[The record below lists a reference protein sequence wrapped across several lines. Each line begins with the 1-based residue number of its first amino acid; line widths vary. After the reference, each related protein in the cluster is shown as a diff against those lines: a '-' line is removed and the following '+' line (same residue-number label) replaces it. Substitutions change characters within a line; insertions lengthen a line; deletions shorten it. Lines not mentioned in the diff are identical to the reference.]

1 MKILNFT
8 TKNTFV
14 FIKFFIYICF
24 MSKKTTKWETI
35 FKDIDE
41 KFELLSYED
50 CNMLPTGDGEDI
62 EEEVFNM
69 DGNRVVTRPVNNQWA
84 TKTSVPYI
92 QKKDIMGIKHVEV
105 GYFTAK
111 GGIQFIGE
119 KEWLEKSVNI
129 LNSALVRRTTLVLEK
144 NEDKIKLSLF
154 NFCKSRSVG
163 HRYFAK
169 QSNDIHV
176 TFNLK
181 TKNFYITKSTF
192 VNRRRRVSTTKNDFS
207 KIINI
212 INPLKFINTFGG
224 LTHPNPHTQPFVNTL
239 SHTPKVEPTKALVE
253 LVEELDVDISVVPHD
268 SNSPS
273 QLLSETIVKWFIKV
287 WGIKTPNDYT
297 YYLLKHYP
305 GIKKLRKYDMNLIH
319 TILGE
324 RGLKGKFYNKLLNR
338 EPEINITD
346 LHFLQKTL
354 GDDGL
359 KRISTHLLAYSKT
372 FEDTKF
378 SQPEHLI
385 SEIGYCDKLS
395 KYEKNNIINIYNTC
409 KDPTSIGGFIDLMLD
424 HFKIKNKLQGYG
436 ILKNI
441 KAKTLDKFNEEHS
454 EWSNLVHECE
464 RTTQVNY
471 LYPNDFITHIE
482 KPIELDGNK
491 YFVKL
496 LKDDNDYF
504 KEGQIQNH
512 CVRTYLDR
520 YKSII
525 ISVRKN
531 HESGMERMTCE
542 FNEQD
547 KVFEIGKDM
556 RGVKGRYP
564 TLTQAR
570 MKYNNNPTGDWEVIM
585 RLLRKEFLDYSC
597 KPKNNTRPIIK
608 ISNKMTNHVETLK
621 YNKKVDRFI
630 SDDVIT
636 HEHPSVIVPITPR
649 VRHENYMRD
658 DLPF

>member
-1 MKILNFT
+1 
-8 TKNTFV
+8 
-14 FIKFFIYICF
+14 

-50 CNMLPTGDGEDI
+50 CNTIPTGDSED
-62 EEEVFNM
+62 EEEVFNLN
-69 DGNRVVTRPVNNQWA
+69 GNRLTTRPVSDQWA
-84 TKTSVPYI
+84 KKTSVPYV
-92 QKKDIMGIKHVEV
+92 QKKDAKGIKHVEV
-105 GYFTAK
+105 GFFTPK
-111 GGIQFIGE
+111 GDTQFIGE

-169 QSNDIHV
+169 QSNDIHI

-181 TKNFYITKSTF
+181 TKNFYITTSTF
-192 VNRRRRVSTTKNDFS
+192 VNRRKRTNTTKNDFS
-207 KIINI
+207 KIINL

-224 LTHPNPHTQPFVNTL
+224 LTHPTQPRTTFPTNTP
-239 SHTPKVEPTKALVE
+239 TPKVEPIKALIE
-253 LVEELDVDISVVPHD
+253 LVEELDVEISVVPHD

-273 QLLSETIVKWFIKV
+273 ELLSEIIVKWFVKV
-287 WGIKTPNDYT
+287 WGIKTSNDYT

-324 RGLKGKFYNKLLNR
+324 RGLKGKFYNKLLNL

-354 GDDGL
+354 GDDGV
-359 KRISTHLLAYSKT
+359 KRISTHLLAYSKN
-372 FEDTKF
+372 FEDSKF
-378 SQPEHLI
+378 TQPEHLI
-385 SEIGYCDKLS
+385 TNIGYCDELS

-409 KDPTSIGGFIDLMLD
+409 KDPTCIGGFIDLLLD
-424 HFKIKNKLQGYG
+424 HFKTKNKLQGYG
-436 ILKNI
+436 VFKKI
-441 KAKTLDKFNEEHS
+441 KAKTLNKFNEEHS
-454 EWSNLVHECE
+454 EWSNLLHECE

-482 KPIELDGNK
+482 KPIELDGDM
-491 YFVKL
+491 YFVKV

-542 FNEQD
+542 FREMVTWENGFGMSSIKEST
-547 KVFEIGKDM
+547 
-556 RGVKGRYP
+556 P
-564 TLTQAR
+564 TLVQAR
-570 MKYNNNPTGDWEVIM
+570 MKYNNNPTGNWEVIM
-585 RLLRKEFLDYSC
+585 RLLRKEFLDYVC
-597 KPKNNTRPIIK
+597 KPTNNTRPIIK
-608 ISNKMTNHVETLK
+608 ISNKMTNHIETLK
-621 YNKKVDRFI
+621 YDIKVDRFI
-630 SDDVIT
+630 SDDVVT
-636 HEHPSVIVPITPR
+636 HENPTVTVPTTPR

>member
-1 MKILNFT
+1 M
-8 TKNTFV
+8 
-14 FIKFFIYICF
+14 KFFTYICF
-24 MSKKTTKWETI
+24 MSNKTKKWETI
-35 FKDIDE
+35 FKDVDE

-50 CNMLPTGDGEDI
+50 CNIIPTGDSQD
-62 EEEVFNM
+62 EEEVFNLS
-69 DGNRVVTRPVNNQWA
+69 GNRVTTRPVSDQWA
-84 TKTSVPYI
+84 KKTSVPYV
-92 QKKDIMGIKHVEV
+92 QKKDVKGIKHVEV
-105 GYFTAK
+105 GFFTPK
-111 GGIQFIGE
+111 GDTQFIEE
-119 KEWLEKSVNI
+119 KEWLEKSVEI

-181 TKNFYITKSTF
+181 TKNFYITTSTF

-207 KIINI
+207 KLINI

-239 SHTPKVEPTKALVE
+239 SHTPKVEPIKALVE

-273 QLLSETIVKWFIKV
+273 ELLSETIVKWFIKV
-287 WGIKTPNDYT
+287 WGIKTSNDYT

-324 RGLKGKFYNKLLNR
+324 RGLKGKFYNKLLNL

-346 LHFLQKTL
+346 LHFLQQTL
-354 GDDGL
+354 GDDGV
-359 KRISTHLLAYSKT
+359 KRISTHLLAYSKN
-372 FEDTKF
+372 FEDSKF
-378 SQPEHLI
+378 TQPEHLI
-385 SEIGYCDKLS
+385 TNIGYCHELS

-409 KDPTSIGGFIDLMLD
+409 KDPTRIQGFIDLLLD

-436 ILKNI
+436 IFKKI

-491 YFVKL
+491 YFVKV

-504 KEGQIQNH
+504 KEGQMQNH

-542 FNEQD
+542 FNEMVTWENGFGM
-547 KVFEIGKDM
+547 K
-556 RGVKGRYP
+556 GVKGSVP
-564 TLTQAR
+564 NLIQAR

-636 HEHPSVIVPITPR
+636 HEHPSVIVPIIPR

>member
-1 MKILNFT
+1 
-8 TKNTFV
+8 
-14 FIKFFIYICF
+14 

-50 CNMLPTGDGEDI
+50 CNIIPTGDSQD
-62 EEEVFNM
+62 EEEVFNLN
-69 DGNRVVTRPVNNQWA
+69 GNRVVTRPISNQWA
-84 TKTSVPYI
+84 KKTSVPYV
-92 QKKDIMGIKHVEV
+92 QKKDVKGIKHVEV
-105 GYFTAK
+105 GFFTPK
-111 GGIQFIGE
+111 GDIQSIGE

-144 NEDKIKLSLF
+144 NEDKIKLSIF

-181 TKNFYITKSTF
+181 TKNFYITTSTF
-192 VNRRRRVSTTKNDFS
+192 VNRHKRTSTTKNDFS
-207 KIINI
+207 KILNI

-224 LTHPNPHTQPFVNTL
+224 LTHPTHSIFKNHLRLTAP
-239 SHTPKVEPTKALVE
+239 TPQVEPMKALIE

-273 QLLSETIVKWFIKV
+273 ELLSEIIVKWFVKV
-287 WGIKTPNDYT
+287 WGIKTSNDYT

-324 RGLKGKFYNKLLNR
+324 RELKGKFYNKLLNL

-346 LHFLQKTL
+346 LHFLQKIL
-354 GDDGL
+354 GDDGV
-359 KRISTHLLAYSKT
+359 KRISTHLLSYSKN
-372 FEDTKF
+372 FEDSKF
-378 SQPEHLI
+378 TQPEHLI
-385 SEIGYCDKLS
+385 TNIGYCDELS

-409 KDPTSIGGFIDLMLD
+409 KDPGRITGFIDLLLD
-424 HFKIKNKLQGYG
+424 HFKIKNKLKGYG
-436 ILKNI
+436 ILKKI

-454 EWSNLVHECE
+454 EWSNLLHECE

-482 KPIELDGNK
+482 KPIELDGDT
-491 YFVKL
+491 YFVKV

-520 YKSII
+520 YKCII

-542 FNEQD
+542 FR
-547 KVFEIGKDM
+547 KMKLHHEIGLNEIL
-556 RGVKGRYP
+556 YLNESP
-564 TLTQAR
+564 LTLVQAR
-570 MKYNNNPTGDWEVIM
+570 MKYNNNPTGNWEVIM
-585 RLLRKEFLDYSC
+585 RLLRKEVLDYSC
-597 KPKNNTRPIIK
+597 KPTNNTIPIIK
-608 ISNKMTNHVETLK
+608 ISNKMTNHIETLK
-621 YNKKVDRFI
+621 YDVKVDRFI

-636 HEHPSVIVPITPR
+636 HEHPGVTVPATPR

>member
-1 MKILNFT
+1 
-8 TKNTFV
+8 
-14 FIKFFIYICF
+14 

-50 CNMLPTGDGEDI
+50 CNILPTGNSEEELE
-62 EEEVFNM
+62 EEEVFNLE
-69 DGNRVVTRPVNNQWA
+69 GNRVVTRPVNDQWA
-84 TKTSVPYI
+84 KKTSVPYV
-92 QKKDIMGIKHVEV
+92 QKKDAKGIKHVEV
-105 GYFTAK
+105 GFFTPK
-111 GGIQFIGE
+111 GDIQSIDE
-119 KEWLEKSVNI
+119 KEWLEKSVDI

-181 TKNFYITKSTF
+181 TKNFYITTSTF

-239 SHTPKVEPTKALVE
+239 SRTPKVEPIKVLVE

-287 WGIKTPNDYT
+287 WGIKTSNDYT

-324 RGLKGKFYNKLLNR
+324 RGLKGKFYNKLLNL

-354 GDDGL
+354 GDDGV

-378 SQPEHLI
+378 TQPEHLI

-436 ILKNI
+436 IFKKI

-491 YFVKL
+491 YFVKV

-542 FNEQD
+542 FKEMVTWENGFGM
-547 KVFEIGKDM
+547 K
-556 RGVKGRYP
+556 GVKGSIP
-564 TLTQAR
+564 NLIQAR

-585 RLLRKEFLDYSC
+585 RLLRKEFLDYVC
-597 KPKNNTRPIIK
+597 KPTNNTRPIIK

-649 VRHENYMRD
+649 VRHENYTRD

>member
-1 MKILNFT
+1 
-8 TKNTFV
+8 
-14 FIKFFIYICF
+14 

-50 CNMLPTGDGEDI
+50 CNILPTGNSEEELE
-62 EEEVFNM
+62 EEEVFNLE
-69 DGNRVVTRPVNNQWA
+69 GNRVVTRPVNDQWA
-84 TKTSVPYI
+84 KKTSVPYV
-92 QKKDIMGIKHVEV
+92 QKKDAKGIKHVEV
-105 GYFTAK
+105 GFFTPK
-111 GGIQFIGE
+111 GDIQSIDE
-119 KEWLEKSVNI
+119 KEWLEKSVDI

-169 QSNDIHV
+169 QSKDIHV

-181 TKNFYITKSTF
+181 TKNFYITTSTF

-239 SHTPKVEPTKALVE
+239 SRTPKVEPIKVLVE

-287 WGIKTPNDYT
+287 WGIKTSNDYT

-324 RGLKGKFYNKLLNR
+324 RGLKGKFYNKLLNL

-354 GDDGL
+354 GDDGV

-378 SQPEHLI
+378 TQPGHLI

-436 ILKNI
+436 IFKKI

-491 YFVKL
+491 YFVKV

-542 FNEQD
+542 FKEMVTWENGFGM
-547 KVFEIGKDM
+547 K
-556 RGVKGRYP
+556 GVKGSAP
-564 TLTQAR
+564 NLIQAR

-585 RLLRKEFLDYSC
+585 RLLRKEFLDYVC
-597 KPKNNTRPIIK
+597 KPTNNTRPIIK

-649 VRHENYMRD
+649 VRHENYTRD